1 MHPKKGKCAI
11 CLGSMKTGRGQA
23 IFTAECSHSFHFSC
37 IASSVKHGNRICPIC
52 RSTWNDLPFDVPAHD
67 LQHGP
72 VQLAPRVSIPVYNSS
87 PLPSPVAPP
96 WFPPEPQ
103 TFSDDERIAPVENLS
118 NAVATLSVSRPDIV
132 TVNALPE
139 YPAVDLV
146 AVLDVSGSM
155 SGTKIELLKR
165 SVCFIVDNLGP
176 TDRLSIVTFS
186 EPARRIYPLRRMTDE
201 GRDSAKAA
209 VCSLAARGGTNTLLG
224 LRKGIRVLE
233 ECREKNPMSSIIL
246 LSDGRDNHASS
257 SQRLSPSMY
266 FRNQDGTK
274 EGHNF
279 IAVHAFG
286 IGTDHDSTFL
296 HGISD
301 ASGGTFS
308 FIETVE
314 AMQDAFARCVGGL
327 LSVVAQQLHIRVK
340 PAFDGVHIERIS
352 SGRYPCKI
360 SENSKAVISVGD
372 LYPDENKELLVYI
385 SVPAASTKPGAKV
398 TKMSLLDVMCRFQ
411 KPVTTEKVNIEA
423 VRVKIDRP
431 PVLNSAD
438 KKVSL
443 EVDRQKI
450 RFQVAEVIAQ
460 AKELAEKRNLT
471 GAQALLSKTRSAI
484 ASTPSA
490 QSGDPLC
497 THLDDELK
505 EIQERMASR
514 EQYEHTGRAYSQ
526 DRAKKLLAELAVEEQ
541 RGIELTRILKQII
554 TEPKTP
560 NLKKSHVGRKYLRED
575 LARID
580 ESWAAARFDSL
591 PHVVQIVSS
600 KDREGEVQALKEQSD
615 IIEEV
620 PKLSMK
626 LCMLIMIL
634 RLFSES
640 AESIGV
646 LKTDLAE
653 AKKRLGTRNKQLHQ
667 LWSRSVTLRH
677 IISLLDQIEGI
688 AKVPARI
695 EKLIAESQFY
705 AAVQL
710 HVQSALML
718 EREGLQMRL
727 SVTRLCGGVANSD
740 SGSSCYACALQDV
753 RSELTKLRGTL
764 FYKVLEDLHAHLYNK
779 GDYSSSDGFDESFS
793 QGDEV
798 AVNGYASSVRT
809 NGGDS
814 GKTGTRAL
822 SHQVSH
828 WLSAATP
835 DEFLEAVKKSDAAL
849 HVKYLHTMVECLC
862 KLGKVAAA
870 GAMICQRFETY
881 HS

>member
-1 MHPKKGKCAI
+1 MLNWNKWRQSLTLRLGTQSRSNLPQLPSSSTEDSAEGLNNGVVSRSFSQSSSTSSSVSRGFFSRTSTMHPKKGKCAI
-11 CLGSMKTGRGQA
+11 CLGSMKTGRHQA

-37 IASSVKHGNRICPIC
+37 IASSVKLGNRVCPIC

-72 VQLAPRVSIPVYNSS
+72 VQLAPRFSIPVYNSS

-96 WFPPEPQ
+96 RFPPEPQ

-139 YPAVDLV
+139 YPAVGSLESVSSFAVLVSLKACPLLEQSSQLERAPLDLV

-233 ECREKNPMSSIIL
+233 ECGEKNPMSSIIL

-274 EGHNF
+274 EGHHF

-327 LSVVAQQLHIRVK
+327 LSVVAQQLHIRAK

-360 SENSKAVISVGD
+360 SENSEAVISVGD
-372 LYPDENKELLVYI
+372 LYADENKELLVYI
-385 SVPAASTKPGAKV
+385 SVPAASAKPGAKV
-398 TKMSLLDVMCRFQ
+398 IKMSLLDVMCRFQ

-514 EQYEHTGRAYSQ
+514 KQYEHTGRAYVLSGMSSHSFQ
-526 DRAKKLLAELAVEEQ
+526 RATT
-541 RGIELTRILKQII
+541 RG
-554 TEPKTP
+554 
-560 NLKKSHVGRKYLRED
+560 D
-575 LARID
+575 
-580 ESWAAARFDSL
+580 WASTTQTFAS
-591 PHVVQIVSS
+591 
-600 KDREGEVQALKEQSD
+600 GALYD
-615 IIEEV
+615 TTT
-620 PKLSMK
+620 M
-626 LCMLIMIL
+626 
-634 RLFSES
+634 
-640 AESIGV
+640 
-646 LKTDLAE
+646 T
-653 AKKRLGTRNKQLHQ
+653 
-667 LWSRSVTLRH
+667 
-677 IISLLDQIEGI
+677 
-688 AKVPARI
+688 
-695 EKLIAESQFY
+695 
-705 AAVQL
+705 
-710 HVQSALML
+710 
-718 EREGLQMRL
+718 
-727 SVTRLCGGVANSD
+727 
-740 SGSSCYACALQDV
+740 
-753 RSELTKLRGTL
+753 
-764 FYKVLEDLHAHLYNK
+764 
-779 GDYSSSDGFDESFS
+779 
-793 QGDEV
+793 
-798 AVNGYASSVRT
+798 
-809 NGGDS
+809 
-814 GKTGTRAL
+814 
-822 SHQVSH
+822 
-828 WLSAATP
+828 
-835 DEFLEAVKKSDAAL
+835 
-849 HVKYLHTMVECLC
+849 TMVAKSQTLSEDGTTVS
-862 KLGKVAAA
+862 KKNV
-870 GAMICQRFETY
+870 T
-881 HS
+881 SNV